1 MDKYSIRHE
10 NGLFYIDTFGYAVP
24 RDRGY
29 PTKADAERVIGSL
42 KDESRAFDRESKMFD
57 I

>member
-1 MDKYSIRHE
+1 MAKHSIRHE
-10 NGLFYIDTFGYAVP
+10 GGLFYIDTFGYAAP

-29 PTKADAERVIGSL
+29 PTKAEAEKVINSL
-42 KDESRAFDRESKMFD
+42 KEEDRLFDRESKMFD